1 MTGIPLTVIGGY
13 LGSGKTTLLNE
24 MLDRR
29 DGRRIAVIVNDFGQ
43 INIDARILGER
54 DGRTW
59 EIANGCICCDLSD
72 GMAAA
77 IESIRSADPPPT
89 SVFVEV
95 SGVGQPDVVARWGD
109 HPGFVRG
116 GATVCVD
123 VLAIRSQVHRRWIG
137 DTVAAQLRGADR
149 FVLTKT
155 DLASA
160 DQIAEVRDWLTTM
173 SDAEVIERE
182 TAVTG
187 DLATSAD
194 ETAAAGPA
202 QPVPAP
208 DHDVRAAGAHRSWT
222 FTVDAPVDREHL
234 RAVFE
239 GLPAQFVRAKGI
251 LDDRCRDGH
260 RFAFD
265 FDGARFDSRDFG
277 QSGDEECHLVLIAA
291 RTIAQTTPAQT
302 HDRPDDGTEAAVEA
316 IAQVL
321 GAAPRS

>member
-1 MTGIPLTVIGGY
+1 MTDIPLTVIGGY

-43 INIDARILGER
+43 ISIDAQILGER
-54 DGRTW
+54 EGRTW
-59 EIANGCICCDLSD
+59 EIVNGCICCDLAD

-77 IESIRSADPPPT
+77 IESIRSATPPPA
-89 SVFVEV
+89 SVFAEV

-109 HPGFVRG
+109 HPGFVHG

-123 VLAIRSQVHRRWIG
+123 VLAIRSQARRRWIG
-137 DTVAAQLRGADR
+137 DTVRAQLHGADR

-187 DLATSAD
+187 VAPTPAGESATAGSAQS
-194 ETAAAGPA
+194 G
-202 QPVPAP
+202 PAP
-208 DHDVRAAGAHRSWT
+208 DHDVRAADAHRSWT
-222 FTVDAPVDREHL
+222 FAVDAPIDRGRL
-234 RAVFE
+234 RAVLE

-251 LDDRCRDGH
+251 LDDRGREGH

-277 QSGDEECHLVLIAA
+277 PAGDDEGHVVLIA
-291 RTIAQTTPAQT
+291 AQT
-302 HDRPDDGTEAAVEA
+302 HDRPDESTEAAVEA

-321 GAAPRS
+321 GAVPRN

>member
-1 MTGIPLTVIGGY
+1 MTDIPLTVIGGY

-43 INIDARILGER
+43 ISIDAQILGER
-54 DGRTW
+54 EGRTW
-59 EIANGCICCDLSD
+59 EIVNGCICCDLAD

-77 IESIRSADPPPT
+77 IESIRSATPPPA
-89 SVFVEV
+89 SVFAEV

-109 HPGFVRG
+109 HPGFVHG

-123 VLAIRSQVHRRWIG
+123 VLAIRSQARRRWIG
-137 DTVAAQLRGADR
+137 DTVRAQLHGADR

-187 DLATSAD
+187 VAPTPAGESATAGSAQS
-194 ETAAAGPA
+194 GS
-202 QPVPAP
+202 AP
-208 DHDVRAAGAHRSWT
+208 DHDVRAADAHRSWT
-222 FTVDAPVDREHL
+222 FAVDAPIDRGRLRPRGPAGSVRPGQGDPRRPWPRRASLRLRFRRRTFRQSRLRTGRRRRGPRRAHRRSDARSPRREH
-234 RAVFE
+234 
-239 GLPAQFVRAKGI
+239 
-251 LDDRCRDGH
+251 
-260 RFAFD
+260 
-265 FDGARFDSRDFG
+265 
-277 QSGDEECHLVLIAA
+277 
-291 RTIAQTTPAQT
+291 
-302 HDRPDDGTEAAVEA
+302 
-316 IAQVL
+316 
-321 GAAPRS
+321 